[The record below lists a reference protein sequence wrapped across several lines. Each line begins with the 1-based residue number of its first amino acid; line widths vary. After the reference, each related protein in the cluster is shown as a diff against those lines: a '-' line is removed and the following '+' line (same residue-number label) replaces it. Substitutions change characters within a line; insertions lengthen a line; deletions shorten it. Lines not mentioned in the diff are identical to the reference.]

1 MFQHSLCGRALAW
14 AVSTA
19 TRWKERSWWVG
30 HWRQTMERAIELVI
44 YRDGQQWVAQ
54 ALNVDVS
61 SFGDTPDE
69 ARAALR
75 EALELYFEDTPDVEV
90 PEVTDSR
97 VEHLRV

>member
-1 MFQHSLCGRALAW
+1 
-14 AVSTA
+14 
-19 TRWKERSWWVG
+19 
-30 HWRQTMERAIELVI
+30 MERDIELVI
-44 YRDGQQWVAQ
+44 YREGQQWVAQ

-61 SFGDTPDE
+61 SVGDKPDE

-75 EALELYFEDTPDVEV
+75 EALELYFEDTPDAEV